1 MRTSIWKFEP
11 TPSEA
16 RDNELT
22 ATSDSDWGGC
32 LKTTGIVLR
41 HAGSTMATMSRTQGS
56 VSLSSAEAEY
66 YGTVS
71 ALAEAKRSSNSRGP
85 SRRYPHHSWHGLISS
100 QGKCRAPWMWKNEKH
115 QCKVQVSRTK
125 KYGCEKWAETPCC
138 QRLDKTVHQ
147 QVLRN
152 MLTTLKIEQLEPT
165 HEQVSI
171 WPKVSR
177 TS

>member
-1 MRTSIWKFEP
+1 MRISIWKFEP
-11 TPSEA
+11 TASEA
-16 RDNELT
+16 RDNELP

-71 ALAEAKRSSNSRGP
+71 ALAEAKRSSNSRGA

-100 QGKCRAPWMWKNEKH
+100 QGKCRAPWMWKNEKN

-125 KYGCEKWAETPCC
+125 KYGCEKWAETQCC
-138 QRLDKTVHQ
+138 QRLDKDSASTSAQEHIDYTENRAVGTYPRAG
-147 QVLRN
+147 V
-152 MLTTLKIEQLEPT
+152 
-165 HEQVSI
+165 I